1 MALVERQVTE
11 KIVSRGLGDSKRT
24 EAEEVHSVDLEVNV
38 TVWQD
43 KLYYPTTGTFSKEEN
58 VNGWYWDRTH
68 SQAYSKIPTH
78 EIKTSVGGAL
88 YLESEGI
95 PKDYYNGY
103 VIAGC
108 ELLDIEKVEATWLPV
123 LKTGSYSVNGKDK
136 VLYSSNSIC
145 KRAEENATT
154 ILSNLNKD
162 NISVAIYSRD
172 DDFVKS
178 VYREY
183 KEGGAIYSYLWDE
196 NNLTI
201 PKNTLTIGNPNT
213 ADKNALEYAGI
224 ATGSE
229 QNLYTKYFPL
239 KSIDV
244 FVGND
249 LSQLRESVDFTIDK
263 DFGVIQLKDNGTPG
277 NVYCR
282 YVAVP
287 RIDIEVEASRG
298 FKGTCDLKPHSSKQA
313 NGIIEISSEDRHVSK
328 IKLTLA
334 NQTNPLQ
341 YSSGSKGVKAT
352 CLDSK
357 GNPVDEVE
365 VVLYNL
371 STFKEIKYEG
381 NLEEQKL
388 VTNSDGEVITVI
400 SAPLNNNSSSFFF
413 ENYSN
418 GFRLNEREVDIV
430 NSNVLE
436 SALVFEILKVDPF
449 HGSNGITLSLE
460 WDASKNAYKIVGGAN
475 FTNADYKI
483 FRNLINNELV
493 KGKSSEAACYELFY
507 NSGFIS
513 YDERNTT
520 KLLPILKISNSHIWL
535 AGSREDLD
543 QVKIFKKNENNRGL
557 GFEHLL
563 YEENESSYSPIKANS
578 FLNNLLRFNALN
590 ERNDNNT
597 NIVSGYRVVVPRKEQ
612 LQAKCVDPATGITI
626 VSNIVDVALKLPDV
640 YKTKITLDNEN
651 DQIAQ
656 VRIGVKSYLSVDAV
670 GNTLVI
676 GGEDE

>member
-11 KIVSRGLGDSKRT
+11 KIVSRGLGGSDT
-24 EAEEVHSVDLEVNV
+24 EAGKVYSVNLSVSV
-38 TVWQD
+38 TVWED
-43 KLYYPTTGTFSKEEN
+43 RLYYPTTGTFSREEDIS
-58 VNGWYWDRTH
+58 GWYWDRTH
-68 SQAYSKIPTH
+68 SQAYSAIPTH

-95 PKDYYNGY
+95 PADYHNGY
-103 VIAGC
+103 LIGGC

-136 VLYSSNSIC
+136 ILYSSNSIC
-145 KRAEENATT
+145 KRAEEVRTT
-154 ILSNLNKD
+154 IPSNLNKD
-162 NISVAIYSRD
+162 NISVAIYSRGN
-172 DDFVKS
+172 DFVKS

-183 KEGGAIYSYLWDE
+183 KEDNAIYSYSWDGNDLMISE
-196 NNLTI
+196 NGSLA
-201 PKNTLTIGNPNT
+201 IGNPNT
-213 ADKNALEYAGI
+213 VSKNALEYAGI
-224 ATGSE
+224 ATSSN

-244 FVGND
+244 FAGDN
-249 LSQLRESVDFTIDK
+249 LSKLTKDEDFTIDK
-263 DFGVIQLKDNGTPG
+263 DFGVIQLENSGTLG

-287 RIDIEVEASRG
+287 RIDIEVEGSRG

-313 NGIIEISSEDRHVSK
+313 NGVIEISSEDRHVSK
-328 IKLTLA
+328 IDLALA
-334 NQTNPLQ
+334 NKEHPLE
-341 YSSGSKGVKAT
+341 YSSGFKGVKAT

-381 NLEEQKL
+381 NLEEQRL
-388 VTNSDGEVITVI
+388 VTNSDGEVGTVI

-413 ENYSN
+413 EKYNN
-418 GFRLNEREVDIV
+418 GFDLNQDEVNIV
-430 NSNVLE
+430 NRNVQE
-436 SALVFEILKVDPF
+436 TALVFEILKVDPF
-449 HGSNGITLSLE
+449 HGSNGITLSLV
-460 WDASKNAYKIVGGAN
+460 WDASENAYSIADDAN

-507 NSGFIS
+507 NSGFVS
-513 YDERNTT
+513 YNQGNTT
-520 KLLPILKISNSHIWL
+520 KLLPILKISDSHIWL
-535 AGSREDLD
+535 ADSNQQSIE
-543 QVKIFKKNENNRGL
+543 VKIFKKNENDKGL

-563 YEENESSYSPIKANS
+563 YEENQGSYHPITATINNS
-578 FLNNLLRFNALN
+578 LLKFDALDGRHN
-590 ERNDNNT
+590 SILD
-597 NIVSGYRVVVPRKEQ
+597 IVSGYRVVVPRKEQ
-612 LQAKCVDPATGITI
+612 LQASCVDPATGITI
-626 VSNIVDVALKLPDV
+626 VSNIVDVALNLPNV
-640 YKTKITLDNEN
+640 YKTKIILDNLNNEGE
-651 DQIAQ
+651 Q